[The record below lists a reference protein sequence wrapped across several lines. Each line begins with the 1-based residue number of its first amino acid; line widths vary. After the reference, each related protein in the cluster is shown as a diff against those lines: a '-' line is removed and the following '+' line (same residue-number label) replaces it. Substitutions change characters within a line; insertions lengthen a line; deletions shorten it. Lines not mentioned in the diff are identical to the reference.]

1 VDRLPGGVEV
11 ARKNA
16 HGRALPANARA
27 HALVAVAFA
36 AALIAGAAGAK
47 ETAAPH
53 AQPASPA
60 PQPAAAGKTL
70 RVATSGDYA
79 PFTFEKADAP
89 ADAMAGLD
97 GLDVEIARRFALER
111 GYRVEVVRFRWPDLS
126 KELAAGSFDVAMS
139 GVTVRP
145 ERSIAGRLS
154 VPVAA
159 TQAVA
164 LTWKGSGVTSIP
176 ELDRPGRRVAVNAGG
191 HLEKV
196 AHQVF
201 RRADV
206 LPIADNAAV
215 RMALLDRTADA
226 VVTDN
231 FEEKVWTV
239 SAPDAVRIG
248 RMSDDRKAYLLPAAK
263 AELAAELDRWLLAK
277 EADGTLA
284 SLRKR
289 YIRNN
294 DGSEVTSSEELF
306 ATAEPV
312 AAFAGAVRERLA
324 LMPFVYEAKKAEGK
338 PVEDKAQEAAVLDGA
353 VRAVAAEAEAAGTD
367 APEAETVRELFATLI
382 EIGKDAQNKLA
393 DADARRRPGKV
404 AKRPEGDEAGDDAGK
419 AAGDP
424 GADAPDHRKGGDA
437 KPARR
442 HTGPDLATELRPAIA
457 RIGEKIAR
465 ILVAMK
471 TPVSK
476 RDARSKLDAA
486 LAGQGVA
493 SERLDA
499 LAGSVSRLASGAR
512 R

>member
-1 VDRLPGGVEV
+1 MDRVPGGVEV
-11 ARKNA
+11 ARQS
-16 HGRALPANARA
+16 GRVRA
-27 HALVAVAFA
+27 IVAVAVA
-36 AALIAGAAGAK
+36 AALIAGAAR
-47 ETAAPH
+47 
-53 AQPASPA
+53 
-60 PQPAAAGKTL
+60 PAAAEKVL

-79 PFTFEKADAP
+79 PFSFEKADAP
-89 ADAMAGLD
+89 SASNPPVGGAAPTDSTAALDGLD
-97 GLDVEIARRFALER
+97 GLDVEIARRFAAER
-111 GYRVEVVRFRWPDLS
+111 GYRLEIVRFRWPDLS

-164 LTWKGSGVTSIP
+164 LTWKGSGVTTIP
-176 ELDRPGRRVAVNAGG
+176 ELDRPGRRIAVNAGG
-191 HLEKV
+191 HLERV

-248 RMSDDRKAYLLPAAK
+248 RMSDDRKAYLLPAAN
-263 AELAAELDRWLLAK
+263 AEIAAELDRWLLAK

-284 SLRKR
+284 SLRRR
-289 YIRNN
+289 YIRNS
-294 DGSEVTSSEELF
+294 DGSELTGGDELL

-312 AAFAGAVRERLA
+312 AALAGAVRERLA

-353 VRAVAAEAEAAGTD
+353 VRAVAAEAAAVG
-367 APEAETVRELFATLI
+367 APGPDAETVRELFATLI
-382 EIGKDAQNKLA
+382 EIGKDAQNRLA
-393 DADARRRPGKV
+393 DADARKRPGTV
-404 AKRPEGDEAGDDAGK
+404 TKRSKDDDAEQAGNAAADPAEKAQGAEAASRGDGK
-419 AAGDP
+419 
-424 GADAPDHRKGGDA
+424 
-437 KPARR
+437 R
-442 HTGPDLATELRPAIA
+442 HTGPDLATEIRPAIA

-476 RDARSKLDAA
+476 RDARSQLEAA
-486 LAGQGVA
+486 LAGQGVRA
-493 SERLDA
+493 EKLDE
-499 LAGSVSRLASGAR
+499 LAGAVSRIATRAKR
-512 R
+512 

>member
-1 VDRLPGGVEV
+1 MV
-11 ARKNA
+11 AA
-16 HGRALPANARA
+16 
-27 HALVAVAFA
+27 AFA
-36 AALIAGAAGAK
+36 AALVAGAAAAK
-47 ETAAPH
+47 ET
-53 AQPASPA
+53 PA
-60 PQPAAAGKTL
+60 PSPGVGQPTVAPPAPAAQPAAAGKVL

-79 PFTFEKADAP
+79 PFSFEKAGAPVASTPPVPGAAP
-89 ADAMAGLD
+89 ADAVAALD
-97 GLDVEIARRFALER
+97 GLDVEIARRFAAER
-111 GYRVEVVRFRWPDLS
+111 GYRVDIVRFRWPDLS
-126 KELAAGSFDVAMS
+126 KELAAGGFDVAMS

-164 LTWKGSGVTSIP
+164 LTWKGSGVTSMA
-176 ELDRPGRRVAVNAGG
+176 ELDRPGRRIAVNAGG
-191 HLEKV
+191 HLERV

-248 RMSDDRKAYLLPAAK
+248 KLSDDRKAYLLPAANDG
-263 AELAAELDRWLLAK
+263 LAAELDRWLLAK

-289 YIRNN
+289 YIRNS
-294 DGSEVTSSEELF
+294 DGSEVASGDELL

-312 AAFAGAVRERLA
+312 AALAGAVRERLA

-338 PVEDKAQEAAVLDGA
+338 PVEDKAQEAVVLDGA
-353 VRAVAAEAEAAGTD
+353 VRAVAAEAAAVGTPGPD
-367 APEAETVRELFATLI
+367 AETVRELFATLI

-393 DADARRRPGKV
+393 DADARRRPAKV
-404 AKRPEGDEAGDDAGK
+404 TKRSKDDDAGREGNAAADAGAGAGENAE
-419 AAGDP
+419 AAG
-424 GADAPDHRKGGDA
+424 GGSSDAR
-437 KPARR
+437 PAR
-442 HTGPDLATELRPAIA
+442 HSGPDLATEIRPAIA

-476 RDARSKLDAA
+476 RDARSALEAG
-486 LAGQGVA
+486 LAGQGVQ

-499 LAGSVSRLASGAR
+499 LAGAVSRLASGAR